1 MSTHSSTPLGFN
13 WDAIVLPAVTPG
25 TTRRALAIYQQQ
37 LASFVW
43 DAAKLE
49 NNPFTFVEVQT
60 LLDGVTVGGHK
71 LSDAEQVTNLAD
83 SSKKLVELVKN
94 GLLRAEEA

>member
-1 MSTHSSTPLGFN
+1 MNTQLSSVLGFTWN
-13 WDAIVLPAVTPG
+13 AGVLPQINPG
-25 TTRRALAIYQQQ
+25 NVRRALAIYQQQ
-37 LASFVW
+37 LPSFVW

-71 LSDAEQVTNLAD
+71 LSDAELTWLTVVRN
-83 SSKKLVELVKN
+83 
-94 GLLRAEEA
+94 